1 MGGSRITLR
10 VSGMTSKKRHKM
22 EAVEQ
27 NTQKSTV
34 APLKSKALLRVE
46 GLEKTF
52 KQGGQSLTILQNL
65 SMSLDKGEM
74 VALVGPSGAGKSTL
88 LQMVGLLDSP
98 TAGRITI
105 AGHDASDMNDE
116 QRTAMRR
123 DYIGFVYQFHYLLP
137 EFSALENVV
146 LPQMIAG
153 RKKKDA
159 RVRAETLLTALG
171 LQHRMSHRP
180 ARLSGGE
187 QQRVAIARAL
197 ANQPKILLAD
207 EPTGNL
213 DANTSADVFEILI
226 ELVRS
231 AGIGALIATHNM
243 DLAMQMDRVLELKN
257 GRLTSY

>member
-1 MGGSRITLR
+1 MSEVNVDSAQPQVTPLR
-10 VSGMTSKKRHKM
+10 R
-22 EAVEQ
+22 
-27 NTQKSTV
+27 KS
-34 APLKSKALLRVE
+34 LLRVE

-52 KQGGQSLTILQNL
+52 KQGGQNLTVLQNL
-65 SMSLDKGEM
+65 NLALEKGEM

-88 LQMVGLLDSP
+88 LQMIGLLDSP
-98 TAGRITI
+98 TAGNISI
-105 AGHDASDMNDE
+105 AGNDVSVLRE
-116 QRTAMRR
+116 EERTRMRR
-123 DYIGFVYQFHYLLP
+123 EYIGFVYQFHYLLP
-137 EFSALENVV
+137 EFSAMENVV

-153 RKKKDA
+153 RKKKEA
-159 RVRAETLLTALG
+159 RERGEKLLTALG
-171 LQHRMSHRP
+171 LQHRMTHRP

-197 ANQPKILLAD
+197 ANNPKILLAD

-226 ELVRS
+226 ELVRN

-257 GRLTSY
+257 GRLVSY

>member
-1 MGGSRITLR
+1 MSELIKDSGEQPQVTPLR
-10 VSGMTSKKRHKM
+10 R
-22 EAVEQ
+22 
-27 NTQKSTV
+27 KS
-34 APLKSKALLRVE
+34 LLRVE

-52 KQGGQSLTILQNL
+52 RQGGQNLTVLQNL
-65 SMSLDKGEM
+65 NLALDKGEM

-88 LQMVGLLDSP
+88 LQMIGLLDSP
-98 TAGRITI
+98 TAGTI
-105 AGHDASDMNDE
+105 SVAGHDVSALRE
-116 QRTAMRR
+116 EERTRMRR

-137 EFSALENVV
+137 EFSAMENVV

-153 RKKKDA
+153 RKKKEA
-159 RVRAETLLTALG
+159 KERGEKLLTALG
-171 LQHRMSHRP
+171 LGHRMSHRP

-197 ANQPKILLAD
+197 ANNPKILLAD

-213 DANTSADVFEILI
+213 DLNTSADVFEILI
-226 ELVRS
+226 ELVRN

-257 GRLTSY
+257 GRLVSY

>member
-1 MGGSRITLR
+1 MNDTGEMRKDSPN
-10 VSGMTSKKRHKM
+10 VSALKK
-22 EAVEQ
+22 Q
-27 NTQKSTV
+27 N
-34 APLKSKALLRVE
+34 LLRVD

-65 SMSLDKGEM
+65 SMSLDRGEM

-98 TAGRITI
+98 TSGRIMI
-105 AGHDASDMNDE
+105 AGNDASQLDDE
-116 QRTAMRR
+116 QRTRLRR
-123 DYIGFVYQFHYLLP
+123 EHIGFVYQSHYLLP
-137 EFSALENVV
+137 EFSAMENVV

-159 RVRAETLLTALG
+159 RERGEKLLTALG
-171 LQHRMSHRP
+171 LSHRMTHRP

-213 DANTSADVFEILI
+213 DPHTAADVFEILI

-257 GRLTSY
+257 GRLSSY

>member
-1 MGGSRITLR
+1 MSEVVKEQAPQVTPLR
-10 VSGMTSKKRHKM
+10 R
-22 EAVEQ
+22 
-27 NTQKSTV
+27 KS
-34 APLKSKALLRVE
+34 LLRVE

-52 KQGGQSLTILQNL
+52 RQGGQNLTILQNL
-65 SMSLDKGEM
+65 SLSLDKGEM

-88 LQMVGLLDSP
+88 LQMIGLLDSP
-98 TAGRITI
+98 TAGNISI
-105 AGHDASDMNDE
+105 AGHDVSALKE
-116 QRTAMRR
+116 EERTRMRR

-137 EFSALENVV
+137 EFSAMENVV

-153 RKKKDA
+153 RKKKEA
-159 RVRAETLLTALG
+159 RERAEKLLTALG
-171 LQHRMSHRP
+171 LQKRMTHRP

-197 ANQPKILLAD
+197 ANNPKILLAD

-213 DANTSADVFEILI
+213 DLNTSADVFEILI
-226 ELVRS
+226 ELVRN

-257 GRLTSY
+257 GRLTGY